1 MTEYIANKI
10 TIWLLNNKLINEEDF
25 ELYYLGNEVIVSTG
39 TTFFIILCIGF
50 WLSNLAGAIIFLIC
64 FMSIRSF
71 SGGYHAKTRLG
82 CLGTT
87 VISYIGSYFI
97 TNLQMKYADDMQL
110 EIWGL
115 EIFISYL
122 IFYEYAPI
130 ENKNKKF
137 LPGWKKRNRNWMF
150 AVIACWIIAGM
161 LISVINTEITSQI
174 FNIVFIISMLVLK
187 ARRED
192 YAEN

>member
-10 TIWLLNNKLINEEDF
+10 TIWLLKSKFINEEDF

-39 TTFFIILCIGF
+39 TTFLIILCIGF
-50 WLSNLAGAIIFLIC
+50 GLSNLAGAIVFLIC
-64 FMSIRSF
+64 FMSIRNF

-87 VISYIGSYFI
+87 VISYISSYFI
-97 TNLQMKYADDMQL
+97 TNLQMRYVIDMQPG
-110 EIWGL
+110 IWVF
-115 EIFISYL
+115 EIFISCL

-130 ENKNKKF
+130 ENKNKKL
-137 LPGWKKRNRNWMF
+137 LPDWKKRNRNWMF
-150 AVIACWIIAGM
+150 AVIICWIIVGM
-161 LISVINTEITSQI
+161 LISIINIDITSQI
-174 FNIVFIISMLVLK
+174 FNIVFIISILVFK

-192 YAEN
+192 YGEN